1 MVELPYPMAGRTLAV
16 VEAVLATPGKLVYK
30 EEPQF
35 EGRDVTSYYKKESDA
50 VERRSLLAG

>member
-35 EGRDVTSYYKKESDA
+35 
-50 VERRSLLAG
+50 